1 MVKKLKKFEPR
12 QKVLRNKKITITTT
26 HECAQELYSL
36 AKEAGIS
43 QSNLFAF
50 LVSNSEIINIPYG
63 KEIVAEL
70 HRLHCKVDEKI
81 EDKEIL
87 TAAHTSIGKIA
98 NFLNS
103 HIENLKET
111 RKNGNC

>member
-1 MVKKLKKFEPR
+1 MAKKLKKFEPR

-43 QSNLFAF
+43 QSN
-50 LVSNSEIINIPYG
+50 IPYG

-81 EDKEIL
+81 DDKEIL

-103 HIENLKET
+103 HIENLKEA
-111 RKNGNC
+111 RNNGDR